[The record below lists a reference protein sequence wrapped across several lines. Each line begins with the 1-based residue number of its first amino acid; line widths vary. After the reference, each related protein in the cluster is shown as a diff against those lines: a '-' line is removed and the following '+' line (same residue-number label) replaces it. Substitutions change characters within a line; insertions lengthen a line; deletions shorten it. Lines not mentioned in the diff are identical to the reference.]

1 MMRKSRILLAML
13 LTTGG
18 ATAAR
23 ADIVSDSY
31 ETEVAVLKASDSGEY
46 MFDPTTVQAL
56 SKLTLAMFEAAN
68 AVDRRY
74 QSYLKLP
81 AAPRGASID
90 AAVATAAH
98 DVMMAMHADQ
108 KAMIDNAYAVAMGPI
123 AAGAARD
130 DGIAAGHAAAK
141 AALAAGGIDPSRPP
155 ADYRPIGGPG
165 QFVPVNVPIDPRML
179 QMRPWL
185 LKSTDEFRIGPPVSL
200 TSAEWAAAVNE
211 VQSKGA
217 KDSKTRTAAETV
229 GARFWAN
236 YTLAPT
242 LRQIADQP
250 GRSVVANARMYA
262 MIEMGGDDSGLVM
275 FDAKMHY
282 GFWRPLSAIRG
293 AGDDNNP
300 ATSPDIGWVPLLRT
314 PTQPEYPCGHCIY
327 AGFVAAVMEG
337 EGPVPRGGIH
347 FNSDSLAGVT
357 ITVADW
363 PAYEQAVSNSRING
377 GVHFRTTNVVSIPVG
392 EALGKA
398 VRARFAPPLP

>member
-1 MMRKSRILLAML
+1 MRMMHILLGTAL
-13 LTTGG
+13 AIG
-18 ATAAR
+18 ATADAR

-31 ETEVAVLKASDSGEY
+31 ETEIAAIKASETGEY
-46 MFDPTTVQAL
+46 MYDPATVQST

-68 AVDRRY
+68 SVDRRY

-81 AAPRGASID
+81 PAVKGASIE

-98 DVMMAMHADQ
+98 DVMIAMHADQ
-108 KAMIDNAYAVAMGPI
+108 KTMIDNAYTAAMGSI
-123 AAGAARD
+123 AAGAARE

-141 AALAAGGIDPSRPP
+141 AALTAGGLDIARPA

-165 QFVPVNVPIDPRML
+165 QFVPVNVPIDPRLL
-179 QMRPWL
+179 QIRPWL
-185 LKSTDEFRIGPPVSL
+185 IKSIDEFRIGPPVAL

-217 KDSKTRTAAETV
+217 KDSKTRSPAETV

-236 YTLAPT
+236 YALAPT

-250 GRSVVANARMYA
+250 GRSIVGNARMYA
-262 MIEMGGDDSGLVM
+262 MIEMGGDDASLVM
-275 FDAKMHY
+275 YEAKMHY

-293 AGDDNNP
+293 AADDNNP
-300 ATSPDIGWVPLLRT
+300 ATKADIGWVPLLRT
-314 PTQPEYPCGHCIY
+314 PAQPEYPCGHCVF
-327 AGFVAAVMEG
+327 AGFVAAVMSG

-347 FNSDSLAGVT
+347 FTSDGMAGVSM
-357 ITVADW
+357 TVADW
-363 PAYEQAVSNSRING
+363 SDYAQAVSNSRING
-377 GVHFRTTNVVSIPVG
+377 GVHFRTTNTVSTPVG

-398 VRARFAPPLP
+398 VRARFAPPIN